1 MLHEIGPGIF
11 DNKYF
16 NYQEVVDDDF
26 LLCYRDNEVLLK
38 KSGDEYE
45 IPRKSDFT
53 ASIEAPVYLFSI
65 NSNHCFEITESS
77 KPIATIRRG
86 PCRSLR

>member
-1 MLHEIGPGIF
+1 MLHEISPGIF

-45 IPRKSDFT
+45 IPRKRDFT
-53 ASIEAPVYLFSI
+53 ESIALSCP
-65 NSNHCFEITESS
+65 EIGLQ
-77 KPIATIRRG
+77 KK
-86 PCRSLR
+86 